1 MNLADWTD
9 NQWVS
14 VFAGEAEKILG
25 KGSQEVGEA
34 HEQNPDNLIEICNKA
49 NFSEYIFKCRAKFET
64 YNVSYILDIFAE
76 LILNRSSPCA
86 INFFALLV

>member
-14 VFAGEAEKILG
+14 VFTGEAERIIG
-25 KGSQEVGEA
+25 KPSQEVGEA
-34 HEQNPDNLIEICNKA
+34 HERDPDSLVATCNQA

-64 YNVSYILDIFAE
+64 YNVSERCFKKSMFY
-76 LILNRSSPCA
+76 SY
-86 INFFALLV
+86 